1 VSLFDPNTPGAVVA
15 QLEAGPVSRHML
27 ALFCGA
33 SGDHNPVHVDI
44 DFAQAAGHEDVF
56 AHGMLVMAQ
65 LGRLLPVDP
74 SICIDQLACRF
85 KSITRLGDVLSC
97 RARLIRR
104 ARVHGRLRVELQL
117 EATAQ
122 DGEVRATGTAV
133 LSTNYAEPEA
143 ADSSRT

>member
-1 VSLFDPNTPGAVVA
+1 MSLFDPATPGTVVA
-15 QLEAGPVSRHML
+15 QLEAGPVTRYML

-74 SICIDQLACRF
+74 SICIDQFACRF
-85 KSITRLGDVLSC
+85 KSITRIGDVLSC
-97 RARLIRR
+97 RARLVRR
-104 ARVHGRLRVELQL
+104 THVHGRLRVKLHL
-117 EATAQ
+117 DATAQ
-122 DGEVRATGTAV
+122 NGEVRATGTAV
-133 LSTNYAEPEA
+133 LSTDSAEPDA
-143 ADSSRT
+143 TF